1 MNMKHQKQLFTVLLM
16 SAACMLQAQRSETL
30 LEKNW
35 KFSKGDFPEAAQ
47 TDYNDTKWESV
58 VIPHDW
64 AIFGPFDM
72 NNDLQNVAVT
82 QNFEKKA
89 SLKTGRT
96 GGLPYV
102 GTGWYR
108 TSFDVPA
115 DKEVTLL
122 FDGAMSEARV
132 YVNGQEA
139 CFWPF
144 GYNSFHCNVTPFL
157 NKDGKNNT
165 LAVRLEN
172 RPQSSRWYPGAGLYR
187 NVHLIVTEK
196 VHIPVWGTQI
206 TTPHVSDEFAA
217 VRLQTK
223 IENAGEKDR
232 NPYRDRNPVTGW
244 KGSDPQRKQRPH
256 QSRAAV

>member
-1 MNMKHQKQLFTVLLM
+1 MKHQKQLLTVLLM
-16 SAACMLQAQRSETL
+16 SAASMLQAQRSETL

-64 AIFGPFDM
+64 AIFGPFDVK
-72 NNDLQNVAVT
+72 NDLQNVAVT

-115 DKEVTLL
+115 D
-122 FDGAMSEARV
+122 
-132 YVNGQEA
+132 
-139 CFWPF
+139 
-144 GYNSFHCNVTPFL
+144 
-157 NKDGKNNT
+157 
-165 LAVRLEN
+165 
-172 RPQSSRWYPGAGLYR
+172 
-187 NVHLIVTEK
+187 
-196 VHIPVWGTQI
+196 
-206 TTPHVSDEFAA
+206 
-217 VRLQTK
+217 
-223 IENAGEKDR
+223 
-232 NPYRDRNPVTGW
+232 
-244 KGSDPQRKQRPH
+244 
-256 QSRAAV
+256 